1 MSIYTLPEIT
11 RFMKRLSQFSNAPK
25 ATAKPKGKWRLP
37 GTEGR
42 AKAKAVLKRRRRN
55 RISRLARRVN
65 R

>member
-11 RFMKRLSQFSNAPK
+11 RFMKGLERFFNAPGG
-25 ATAKPKGKWRLP
+25 ASKPKGKYRSP

-42 AKAKAVLKRRRRN
+42 AKAKAVLKRRVRN